1 MDPLQTRRLGN
12 TAAEIPILGFGGA
25 PLGELFEKVD
35 EAQSTETLDT
45 AYSLGIR
52 YYDTAPWYGHGLSE
66 HRTGGLLR
74 CHPKKEFILSTK
86 VGRVYK
92 AYSGDP
98 EDYSGPPWVGGLPFS
113 LKFDY
118 SAEGFQRSYE
128 DSTLR
133 LGLNRIDLLVIHDL
147 DRGYHGDSVP
157 EKLRQLE
164 SGIQWLQEMRG
175 NGSILGFGAGVNDLE
190 MMPLLLE
197 HFEMDFFLVA
207 MPYTLLNQEPLE
219 NIFPECQKRGMGVIL
234 GAPYASGI
242 LATGASSEARY
253 GYAPVEESVL
263 NRVKAI
269 EKVCSEHKIPLKA
282 AALQFP
288 LGHPLVASVIPGA
301 MHPDQVRDNL
311 AMMKHPIP
319 YSFWRDLK
327 NEGLLHPEAPIH
339 SND

>member
-1 MDPLQTRRLGN
+1 M
-12 TAAEIPILGFGGA
+12 
-25 PLGELFEKVD
+25 
-35 EAQSTETLDT
+35 
-45 AYSLGIR
+45 
-52 YYDTAPWYGHGLSE
+52 
-66 HRTGGLLR
+66 
-74 CHPKKEFILSTK
+74 
-86 VGRVYK
+86 
-92 AYSGDP
+92 
-98 EDYSGPPWVGGLPFS
+98 
-113 LKFDY
+113 
-118 SAEGFQRSYE
+118 
-128 DSTLR
+128 
-133 LGLNRIDLLVIHDL
+133 
-147 DRGYHGDSVP
+147 P
-157 EKLRQLE
+157 EKLRQHE

-207 MPYTLLNQEPLE
+207 MPYTLLNQETLE
-219 NIFPECQKRGMGVIL
+219 NIFPECQKRGMGIIL

-253 GYAPVEESVL
+253 GYAPVEDSVL

-269 EKVCSEHKIPLKA
+269 EKVCSEHNIPLKA

-319 YSFWRDLK
+319 DSFWRDLK
-327 NEGLLHPEAPIH
+327 NEGLLHHEAPVH

>member
-1 MDPLQTRRLGN
+1 MC
-12 TAAEIPILGFGGA
+12 
-25 PLGELFEKVD
+25 
-35 EAQSTETLDT
+35 
-45 AYSLGIR
+45 IR
-52 YYDTAPWYGHGLSE
+52 D
-66 HRTGGLLR
+66 R
-74 CHPKKEFILSTK
+74 
-86 VGRVYK
+86 
-92 AYSGDP
+92 
-98 EDYSGPPWVGGLPFS
+98 DYSGPPWVGGLPFS

-118 SAEGFQRSYE
+118 STEGFQRSYE

-133 LGLNRIDLLVIHDL
+133 LGLNRIDFLVIHDL

-219 NIFPECQKRGMGVIL
+219 NIFPECQKRGMGIIL

-253 GYAPVEESVL
+253 G
-263 NRVKAI
+263 
-269 EKVCSEHKIPLKA
+269 
-282 AALQFP
+282 
-288 LGHPLVASVIPGA
+288 
-301 MHPDQVRDNL
+301 
-311 AMMKHPIP
+311 
-319 YSFWRDLK
+319 
-327 NEGLLHPEAPIH
+327 
-339 SND
+339 

>member
-1 MDPLQTRRLGN
+1 MDTDSVNIEPRVVEVSPQ
-12 TAAEIPILGFGGA
+12 
-25 PLGELFEKVD
+25 
-35 EAQSTETLDT
+35 
-45 AYSLGIR
+45 
-52 YYDTAPWYGHGLSE
+52 
-66 HRTGGLLR
+66 
-74 CHPKKEFILSTK
+74 KEFILSTK

-197 HFEMDFFLVA
+197 HFEMDFSWLPCPTPCSTRNRWKIFSRNAKKEEWESSL
-207 MPYTLLNQEPLE
+207 EPL
-219 NIFPECQKRGMGVIL
+219 CL
-234 GAPYASGI
+234 
-242 LATGASSEARY
+242 RY
-253 GYAPVEESVL
+253 SCDGSFFRSTLRLCSCGGSVL

-319 YSFWRDLK
+319 DSFWRDLK
-327 NEGLLHPEAPIH
+327 NEGLLHPEAPVH

>member
-1 MDPLQTRRLGN
+1 MGPLQTRRLGN
-12 TAAEIPILGFGGA
+12 TAADLPILGFGGA

-74 CHPKKEFILSTK
+74 CHPKKEFTLSTK

-92 AYSGDP
+92 AFSGDP

-118 SAEGFQRSYE
+118 SADGFQRSYE

-133 LGLNRIDLLVIHDL
+133 LSLNRIDLLVIHDL
-147 DRGYHGDSVP
+147 DRGYHGNSVP

-164 SGIQWLQEMRG
+164 SGIQWLQEMWG

-219 NIFPECQKRGMGVIL
+219 NIFPECQK
-234 GAPYASGI
+234 
-242 LATGASSEARY
+242 
-253 GYAPVEESVL
+253 
-263 NRVKAI
+263 
-269 EKVCSEHKIPLKA
+269 
-282 AALQFP
+282 
-288 LGHPLVASVIPGA
+288 
-301 MHPDQVRDNL
+301 
-311 AMMKHPIP
+311 
-319 YSFWRDLK
+319 
-327 NEGLLHPEAPIH
+327 
-339 SND
+339 